1 MSGIL
6 MARRIQVIH
15 PLRTAPSPGTNS
27 DVGCAL
33 RTVGFDERQ
42 LGAQGAPYDE
52 YGKGDCDGFA

>member
-1 MSGIL
+1 

-15 PLRTAPSPGTNS
+15 PLRAAPRPGTNG

-33 RTVGFDERQ
+33 RTKLPFIKTC
-42 LGAQGAPYDE
+42 GAQGAPYDE